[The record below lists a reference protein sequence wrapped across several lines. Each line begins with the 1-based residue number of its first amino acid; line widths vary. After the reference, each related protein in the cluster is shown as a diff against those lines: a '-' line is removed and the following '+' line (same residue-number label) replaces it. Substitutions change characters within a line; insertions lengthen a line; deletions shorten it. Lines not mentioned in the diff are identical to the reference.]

1 MSIKIKFPKIPSGLE
16 AKAEQTANR
25 LSNLLGVF
33 SSSGEKDPE
42 QLTQWGVNRR
52 YYLRTFFYMYLFTKY
67 SNSCVVDVSPP
78 CNTFPDI
85 CECDMV
91 LKIYS
96 YELESIT
103 KKKHYEQ
110 YLTNYARSIMNCL
123 KTKTIAVVPI
133 KLIFPA
139 KTGAAHANILVF
151 RQKNKTI
158 DVIEPHGM
166 FFMGRV
172 PGINIRGAYSH
183 FTRIFNEILPN
194 KSQPYTL
201 NNSDQVCPRIKGV
214 QSLERLASIIRYP
227 DEGGGYCSIW
237 SMFITEIILANPD
250 VSTREIL
257 KSLYNLLYDNNNN
270 NKTEIGNYL
279 LLVARGYATFIER
292 KVSEYYINI
301 FGEDTFRL
309 IELGGT
315 PTNSRY
321 QAMRRLFKP
330 FLSIQS
336 ELSMDKS
343 MTLTKIRNKII
354 DNTHMSESEK
364 KQYNIVIDKMM
375 QNEQVLSAVQ
385 TRSPGIVAD
394 LRFRKTQKT
403 QKTQKTNKKQNTIT
417 IAKYPSPLKT
427 TNDKKRCPNGFRR
440 NKTTRKCDP
449 KTKTTDKCDPKTKT
463 TDKCDPK
470 TKTTDKCDPKT
481 KTTDKCDPK
490 TKTTDKCDPKTK
502 TTDKCDPKTKTT
514 GSVVKKITKRC
525 QNGYR
530 RNRNTG
536 NCDKKTL

>member
-33 SSSGEKDPE
+33 SASGEKDPE

-52 YYLRTFFYMYLFTKY
+52 YYLRTLFYMYLFTKY

-78 CNTFPDI
+78 CNTLPDI
-85 CECDMV
+85 CDELGDMV

-133 KLIFPA
+133 RLILPA
-139 KTGAAHANILVF
+139 KTGMAHANILVF

-166 FFMGRV
+166 FFMGDV

-183 FTRIFNEILPN
+183 FARIFNEILPK

-201 NNSDQVCPRIKGV
+201 NNSDQVCPRIEGV
-214 QSLERLASIIRYP
+214 QSLEQLASIIKYP

-237 SMFITEIILANPD
+237 SMFTTEIILANPD
-250 VSTREIL
+250 VSTRDIL

-301 FGEDTFRL
+301 FGEDTLRG

-315 PTNSRY
+315 QTKSSN

-336 ELSMDKS
+336 ELTMDKS
-343 MTLTKIRNKII
+343 MTLTKLRNKII
-354 DNTHMSESEK
+354 DNTNMSESEK
-364 KQYNIVIDKMM
+364 KQYIIVIDKMM
-375 QNEQVLSAVQ
+375 QNEQVLSAVK

-403 QKTQKTNKKQNTIT
+403 QKTNKKQSTIT

-449 KTKTTDKCDPKTKT
+449 KTKTTR
-463 TDKCDPK
+463 
-470 TKTTDKCDPKT
+470 
-481 KTTDKCDPK
+481 
-490 TKTTDKCDPKTK
+490 
-502 TTDKCDPKTKTT
+502 KCDPKTKTT